1 MLDIKNIPLYRESV
15 KSVPAESSKKVKS
28 NTKYMDMHYDK
39 SFSDNYFRNLYEG
52 DKKK

>member
-15 KSVPAESSKKVKS
+15 KSVPADSSKKQSS
-28 NTKYMDMHYDK
+28 NKKYMDVHYDK

>member
-15 KSVPAESSKKVKS
+15 KSVPADSSMKQSS
-28 NTKYMDMHYDK
+28 NKKYMDIHYDK

>member
-15 KSVPAESSKKVKS
+15 KSVPAESSNKQSS
-28 NTKYMDMHYDK
+28 NKKYMDIHYHK
-39 SFSDNYFRNLYEG
+39 TFSDNYFRNLYEG